1 MGFLDDM
8 KDEVR
13 EWLPSN
19 DETWLAGVDLFEDV
33 VPQVSQQEQYLYQPL
48 LQQGS
53 FDQVTQQFGTPSQCL
68 GHTQQNYGQPATQ
81 YPSQTQQGYGQ
92 FPRRYQSALAYLDR
106 PAQPSPLD
114 LAETLGWD
122 IPTFDSPTF
131 DSPPPVSNTDQ
142 PPSLTSYQ
150 ANTFAQQETS
160 QDTSRPSSV
169 CQRRGAMVPQ
179 INTNP
184 LSNTP
189 IAPRRDAIS
198 EPADPLANATQ
209 VEMQVLRNI
218 AGRLQAQGTPINIE
232 ALDAGLIAQLF
243 QTYATAQER
252 AAFEEEQAG
261 LVAELANTDK
271 AQAETQAEQ
280 RSKITRTSEEAWFD
294 DYRRQLSP
302 GRQADGVA
310 KPPEG
315 QVTYEQVTTYDR
327 LQLQKSCVDC
337 RREKRKCDRKD
348 TANHI
353 CTGCVKKEVKYRG
366 KYIAS
371 EMCYPEASEA
381 YREFV
386 DDRAAY
392 GGKAVRTDSGWQSK
406 RYRGRKGRE
415 DAKKA
420 AKEQ

>member
-1 MGFLDDM
+1 MGFLDDLE
-8 KDEVR
+8 DEVR

-33 VPQVSQQEQYLYQPL
+33 VPQVSRQEQYLYQPL

-53 FDQVTQQFGTPSQCL
+53 FDQETQQFGTPLQYL
-68 GHTQQNYGQPATQ
+68 GQMQQNYGQPATQ
-81 YPSQTQQGYGQ
+81 YPGRMQQGYGQ
-92 FPRRYQSALAYLDR
+92 FLPRYQSALAYLDR

-114 LAETLGWD
+114 PVETLGWD
-122 IPTFDSPTF
+122 MPTFD
-131 DSPPPVSNTDQ
+131 DLPPPSNTDQ
-142 PPSLTSYQ
+142 PPSLTSDQ
-150 ANTFAQQETS
+150 ANTFAQQDTS
-160 QDTSRPSSV
+160 QNTSRPSSV
-169 CQRRGAMVPQ
+169 CQRRGAMVSQ

-218 AGRLQAQGTPINIE
+218 VGRLQAQGEPINIE
-232 ALDAGLIAQLF
+232 ALDAGLIVQLF

-252 AAFEEEQAG
+252 AAVEEEQAA

-280 RSKITRTSEEAWFD
+280 RSQITRTSEEAWLD

-327 LQLQKSCVDC
+327 PQLQKSCVDC

-353 CTGCVKKEVKYRG
+353 SQAKCVTLKLARPTRSSSTIELLIVERQCVLIVAG
-366 KYIAS
+366 RVSGI
-371 EMCYPEASEA
+371 EAE
-381 YREFV
+381 
-386 DDRAAY
+386 RAERMRRRLRRSSSD
-392 GGKAVRTDSGWQSK
+392 GD
-406 RYRGRKGRE
+406 GR
-415 DAKKA
+415 
-420 AKEQ
+420 